1 MKSNFLYKFS
11 LYIFFVFLSNISF
24 SQDKI
29 IKQGDLWLYYDAGYL
44 NPNWATTTL
53 NIATWKQGTT
63 PIGYGDNKII
73 TEISFGDDKADKHIT
88 KYFKKMIILEDPLKY
103 IAFEFKFQRD
113 DGIVLYLNGEE
124 VYRNNMP
131 DGIITGETRA
141 GYIVQSSAESTYHSL
156 VLDSKDFSKGEN
168 TISASIHQAT
178 QRSSDC
184 IFNLELIGHNNPR
197 VLSALVDEKAAS
209 NFKLETQIKDLSN
222 KFQLSNN
229 TIQID
234 LLKSANNNYK
244 FLIFLLSFLLI
255 ITVILAYFGI
265 SKYRKDNELAN
276 KKLLELNEVVFNK
289 DREMMTTTTQLL
301 HNKQYFKE
309 IKVELNYLK
318 TDNSSTVKSLIK
330 QIDFVIEKDDEWE
343 HLKKHFNTVYS
354 GFYDVL
360 IGLHPTLTEIELRHC
375 MFIKLHIQTKEI
387 ARILHVDP
395 RSVQASRYRI
405 KKKMELDEDTDLR
418 NYVIHVA

>member
-1 MKSNFLYKFS
+1 MKNKVLNRSYPLLIFL
-11 LYIFFVFLSNISF
+11 FLSNISF
-24 SQDKI
+24 SQEKI

-44 NPNWATTTL
+44 KSNWAATTL
-53 NIATWKQGTT
+53 NIANWKQGKT
-63 PIGYGDNKII
+63 PIGYGDSKII
-73 TEISFGDDKADKHIT
+73 TEISYGDNKAEKHIT
-88 KYFKKMIILEDPLKY
+88 KYFKRMIILEDPLKY
-103 IAFEFKFQRD
+103 IAYELKFQRD
-113 DGIVLYLNGEE
+113 DGIVLYLNGQEI
-124 VYRNNMP
+124 YRDNLP
-131 DGIITGETRA
+131 DGVITGQTRA
-141 GYIVQSSAESTYHSL
+141 SNIVQSSAESTYHSF
-156 VLDSKDFSKGEN
+156 VIDSKDFNVGEN
-168 TISASIHQAT
+168 TISASVHQAT

-184 IFNLELIGHNNPR
+184 IFNLELLGHDNPR
-197 VLSALVDEKAAS
+197 VLSALVDEKTVT
-209 NFKLETQIKDLSN
+209 NFKLETRIRNLSN

-229 TIQID
+229 AVQID
-234 LLKSANNNYK
+234 LLKNANNNYK
-244 FLIFLLSFLLI
+244 FLIFLLSLLL
-255 ITVILAYFGI
+255 VVAVVLAYFGI

-309 IKVELNYLK
+309 IKVESNYLK

-375 MFIKLHIQTKEI
+375 MFIKLHMQTKEI

-418 NYVIHVA
+418 NYIIHVA